1 MMTGGD
7 TAADSPET
15 GKKEVIEIG
24 MRKTIALIA
33 HDAKKED
40 MVQLVKA
47 HKEELAEVDLIATRS
62 TGLTLKERAG
72 LPVTLLQS
80 GPLGGDQQIGA
91 LVANGE
97 VTAVIFL
104 RDPLTAHP
112 HEPDV
117 SALLRVCDV
126 HDVPLATNLATA
138 EAVLHLVSEHP
149 EALAEHHLAAQFI
162 KEMASAHN

>member
-1 MMTGGD
+1 
-7 TAADSPET
+7 
-15 GKKEVIEIG
+15 
-24 MRKTIALIA
+24 MRKTLALVA
-33 HDAKKED
+33 HDAKKEE

-47 HKEELAEVDLIATRS
+47 HKEELCEIDLIATRS
-62 TGLTLKERAG
+62 TGQTIKERAG
-72 LPVTLLQS
+72 LQVMLLQS

-126 HDVPLATNLATA
+126 HNVPLATNLATA
-138 EAVLHLVSEHP
+138 EAVLHLIAEHP
-149 EALAEHHLAAQFI
+149 ETLAGHHLAAQFI
-162 KEMASAHN
+162 AEMASVHN

>member
-1 MMTGGD
+1 MAM
-7 TAADSPET
+7 
-15 GKKEVIEIG
+15 V
-24 MRKTIALIA
+24 A
-33 HDAKKED
+33 HDSKKDD

-47 HKEELAEVDLIATRS
+47 HKEELAEVDLIATLS
-62 TGLTLKERAG
+62 TGQTIKERAG

-91 LVANGE
+91 LVASEE
-97 VTAVIFL
+97 VNAVVFL

-126 HDVPLATNLATA
+126 HNVPLATNLATA
-138 EAVLHLVSEHP
+138 EAILHLMAEHP
-149 EALAEHHLAAQFI
+149 EALEGHHLAAEFLDEI
-162 KEMASAHN
+162 AAKHE